1 MNGEIY
7 RIDKEDLAGLTLQ
20 PEVLYAGNIS
30 SQMLAGFYRGQ
41 LLCIIGFIPRSF
53 LSDEAYMWMQTMPE
67 AKAHPTM
74 IGRHAR
80 RVIPNMLKVYP
91 KLIGHCFSPDS
102 ARWLKSLGAEIHGT
116 VFEIRR
122 A

>member
-1 MNGEIY
+1 MNGEVYQISL
-7 RIDKEDLAGLTLQ
+7 DQLKGLTLQ

-30 SQMLAGFYRGQ
+30 SQMLAGYYNGQ

-53 LSDEAYMWMQTMPE
+53 FSDEAYMWMQTMPE
-67 AKAHPTM
+67 AKNHPTM
-74 IGRHAR
+74 IGRHAK
-80 RVIPNMLKVYP
+80 RVIAKMLGVYP

-102 ARWLKSLGAEIHGT
+102 ARWLRSLGAEIHGT
-116 VFEIRR
+116 AFEIRR

>member
-7 RIDKEDLAGLTLQ
+7 SIDKEDLAGLTLQ

-30 SQMLAGFYRGQ
+30 SQMLAGFYKGQ

-67 AKAHPTM
+67 AKNHPLM
-74 IGRHAR
+74 IGRHGK
-80 RVIPNMLKVYP
+80 RVVANMLTVYS
-91 KLIGHCFSPDS
+91 KLFGHCFSPES

-116 VFEIRR
+116 IFEIRR

>member
-7 RIDKEDLAGLTLQ
+7 QIDKKDLAELTLQ

-30 SQMLAGFYRGQ
+30 SQMLAGFYKGQ
-41 LLCIIGFIPRSF
+41 LLCIIGFIPWSF
-53 LSDEAYMWMQTMPE
+53 FSDEAYMWMQTMPE
-67 AKAHPTM
+67 AKNHPTM
-74 IGRHAR
+74 IGRHAK
-80 RVIPNMLKVYP
+80 RVIAKMLGVYP

-102 ARWLKSLGAEIHGT
+102 ARWLRSLGAEIHGT

>member
-1 MNGEIY
+1 MNGEVYQISL
-7 RIDKEDLAGLTLQ
+7 DQLKGLTLQ

-30 SQMLAGFYRGQ
+30 SQMLAGFYKGQ

-67 AKAHPTM
+67 AKNHPLM
-74 IGRHAR
+74 IGRHGR
-80 RVIPNMLKVYP
+80 RVVDNMLKVYP
-91 KLIGHCFSPDS
+91 KLIGHCFSSDS

-116 VFEIRR
+116 IFEIRR